1 LFRAREIL
9 RKRPRLA
16 KHAKSR
22 NIFLRHLTSI
32 FSLISQLQ
40 RKFLSGVVVV
50 KNNLPQLTTEIENNT
65 TDKLPELDASL
76 MLSSFQNA
84 LVYSEKTN
92 DTVQPQSMRND
103 RKFQMTIVSTL
114 RLLCTHFSHLIRVI
128 IRQNQLMCVNINEML
143 HKDDIVVSL
152 VDLINSYENRTE
164 NKYGMQKLSSPPVT
178 MEIDNLV
185 DEFVADI
192 NVPVEISDTTPA
204 NNFDNIASNTD
215 TETTVAQNN
224 GSTEVRIKSQQP
236 MVQKCQEIPST
247 VECFHYHYESNRT
260 EYVEGEPDRVW
271 PLVDLTTDTPT
282 VENNETIP
290 LEFPVENNAL
300 NNQAVKDCDAN
311 DNDLIEIIWESNI
324 EKKEQIDI
332 DDNSWKDVTVQSN
345 TGECP
350 STTNI
355 FWQKALE
362 SCSVNSSSAIIT
374 TQTPQPSTV
383 QSNTNKCS
391 TTKRNLWQEAVELSN
406 QRQTQTERPRWNNLG
421 QNRTRKILL
430 QEKESVVS
438 GSINESPFFG
448 SERAISKRT
457 TTFTCLTTVQQKKV
471 SSTSTSN
478 EQTLRVRKDIFIER
492 DSRKRQMSNNVSI
505 ETWNHEDDDDYNN
518 THF

>member
-1 LFRAREIL
+1 MFRAREIL

-16 KHAKSR
+16 KQAKSR

-40 RKFLSGVVVV
+40 RKFLSGVVVL

-76 MLSSFQNA
+76 MLSSFENA
-84 LVYSEKTN
+84 LVYSEETN

-103 RKFQMTIVSTL
+103 RKFQMAIVPTL
-114 RLLCTHFSHLIRVI
+114 RLMCTQFSHLIRVI
-128 IRQNQLMCVNINEML
+128 IRQNKLMCVNINEML

-178 MEIDNLV
+178 MEIENIH
-185 DEFVADI
+185 DEFVDEM
-192 NVPVEISDTTPA
+192 NVPVEVSDNAPA

-215 TETTVAQNN
+215 TETTVAQNT

-260 EYVEGEPDRVW
+260 EYIEGEPDRVW
-271 PLVDLTTDTPT
+271 PLVDLTNDTPT

-300 NNQAVKDCDAN
+300 NNQAVEDCDAN

-350 STTNI
+350 STTNN

-362 SCSVNSSSAIIT
+362 SCLVNNSSAIIT

-383 QSNTNKCS
+383 QSS

-406 QRQTQTERPRWNNLG
+406 QRQTQTTESPEWTNLG
-421 QNRTRKILL
+421 HNRTRKILL
-430 QEKESVVS
+430 QERESVVS
-438 GSINESPFFG
+438 SSRNLSPFFG
-448 SERAISKRT
+448 SERAISTRT
-457 TTFTCLTTVQQKKV
+457 TSFTRLTTVQQKKV

-478 EQTLRVRKDIFIER
+478 EPTLRVRKDLFDEK
-492 DSRKRQMSNNVSI
+492 DPRKRQMSNNVSL

>member
-1 LFRAREIL
+1 
-9 RKRPRLA
+9 
-16 KHAKSR
+16 
-22 NIFLRHLTSI
+22 
-32 FSLISQLQ
+32 
-40 RKFLSGVVVV
+40 LSGVVVL

-76 MLSSFQNA
+76 MLSSFENA
-84 LVYSEKTN
+84 LVYSEETN

-103 RKFQMTIVSTL
+103 RKFQMAIVPTL
-114 RLLCTHFSHLIRVI
+114 RLMCTQFSHLIRVI
-128 IRQNQLMCVNINEML
+128 IRQNKLMCVNINEML

-178 MEIDNLV
+178 MEIENIH
-185 DEFVADI
+185 DEFVDEM
-192 NVPVEISDTTPA
+192 NVPVEVSDNAPA

-215 TETTVAQNN
+215 TETTVAQNT

-236 MVQKCQEIPST
+236 MVQM
-247 VECFHYHYESNRT
+247 
-260 EYVEGEPDRVW
+260 W
-271 PLVDLTTDTPT
+271 PLVDLTNDTPT

-300 NNQAVKDCDAN
+300 NNQAVEDCDAN

-350 STTNI
+350 STTNN

-362 SCSVNSSSAIIT
+362 SCLVNNSSAIIT

-383 QSNTNKCS
+383 QSS

-406 QRQTQTERPRWNNLG
+406 QRQTQTTESPEWTNLG
-421 QNRTRKILL
+421 HNRTRKILL
-430 QEKESVVS
+430 QERESVVS
-438 GSINESPFFG
+438 SSRNLSPFFG
-448 SERAISKRT
+448 SERAISTRT
-457 TTFTCLTTVQQKKV
+457 TSFTRLTTVQQKKV

-478 EQTLRVRKDIFIER
+478 EPTLRVRKDLFDEK
-492 DSRKRQMSNNVSI
+492 DPRKRQMSNNVSL